1 MNNAIKL
8 AFAAAAFG
16 AMSLQPA
23 GAEMAGMQSMSMPE
37 GHGGM
42 GHHGM
47 GFMHDAP
54 FMMLLK
60 SANLS
65 TAQHT
70 QIKQILK
77 SDHAQMKPVMQQ
89 FHALHEQIAGKLLA
103 SGPLSA
109 ADLAPLTKQASRLQ
123 QQLDQN
129 MIDTALAI
137 RNVLTPEQINRL
149 SQVHQQLS
157 SLHKQIQNLM
167 GPQGDTGE
175 EQSE

>member
-1 MNNAIKL
+1 MNNAIRL
-8 AFAAAAFG
+8 ALAAAFG
-16 AMSLQPA
+16 VMGVQSA
-23 GAEMAGMQSMSMPE
+23 GAQMPGAPAMSMPE
-37 GHGGM
+37 GHAGM

-60 SANLS
+60 SANLT
-65 TAQHT
+65 TAQHA
-70 QIKQILK
+70 QVRQILE
-77 SDHAQMKPVMQQ
+77 SDHAQMKPVMKQ

-103 SGPLSA
+103 TGPLSA
-109 ADLAPLTKQASRLQ
+109 SDLAPLTKQAFKLQ

-137 RNVLTPEQINRL
+137 RNVLTPEQIARL
-149 SQVHQQLS
+149 AQVHQQLS
-157 SLHKQIQNLM
+157 NLHQQIKSLM
-167 GPQGDTGE
+167 GPEQGDTNE